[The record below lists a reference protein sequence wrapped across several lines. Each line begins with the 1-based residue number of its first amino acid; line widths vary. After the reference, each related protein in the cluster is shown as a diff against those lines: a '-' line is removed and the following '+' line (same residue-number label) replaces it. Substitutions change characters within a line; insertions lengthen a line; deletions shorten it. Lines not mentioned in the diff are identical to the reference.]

1 MADVRYMTYGPLLA
15 AAGDYGYG
23 IVYYVPQTVSPSMSY
38 MMIL

>member
-1 MADVRYMTYGPLLA
+1 MADVRYMTYGPLVE
-15 AAGDYGYG
+15 DRGYG

>member
-1 MADVRYMTYGPLLA
+1 MAAVRFMTYGPLLA
-15 AAGDYGYG
+15 ADDYGYG